1 MDSQLNVALGIKG
14 VAYSSNFLYNN
25 CFSLIFTNTEVR
37 SIKVLLCNI
46 HNTIIG
52 DIIFQIN
59 IHRRYCQEY
68 HIFYT

>member
-25 CFSLIFTNTEVR
+25 FFSLIFTNTEVR

-46 HNTIIG
+46 HQYYNW
-52 DIIFQIN
+52 
-59 IHRRYCQEY
+59 RYYLSNQY
-68 HIFYT
+68 S